1 MCELVIV
8 ILQSA
13 LAPPPV
19 VQAPPTAE
27 SAVEPELVGDHDG
40 AGLAVGIVSR
50 YIHTVHVHL
59 NTGLMEID
67 ILYMYMCKKM
77 KNSHTCTCNFGL
89 VHGQ

>member
-1 MCELVIV
+1 MYSKESLVLIIN

-40 AGLAVGIVSR
+40 VGLAVGIVSR
-50 YIHTVHVHL
+50 YIHII
-59 NTGLMEID
+59 M
-67 ILYMYMCKKM
+67 YMYI
-77 KNSHTCTCNFGL
+77 
-89 VHGQ
+89 

>member
-40 AGLAVGIVSR
+40 VGLAVGIVSH
-50 YIHTVHVHL
+50 YIRA
-59 NTGLMEID
+59 
-67 ILYMYMCKKM
+67 
-77 KNSHTCTCNFGL
+77 CNFDL
-89 VHGQ
+89 VHEQ